1 MKKILQLAYIQLSIV
16 VLDTCET
23 LKSLSSRQKRK
34 VLETLFF
41 GLLVNS
47 LYGMTDA
54 LNLKDVLLALVSI
67 YVIIRTNKRS

>member
-47 LYGMTDA
+47 LYGITDT

>member
-16 VLDTCET
+16 VLDACET

-47 LYGMTDA
+47 LYGITDT